1 MEFRTTRGS
10 QFPAT
15 SDTDTPARRL
25 RRGLWLSV
33 AVLAGVPGGVL
44 AQAVLPQGG
53 TVAHGDVSIGTP
65 GTQSLTITQ
74 GSNSAVVNWQSFSIG
89 TGARVD
95 IHQPSTSATMLNRV
109 TGGTTSQIHGQL
121 NANGTLHL
129 VNPNGIFIGPNGT
142 VNAGSF
148 VASTLD
154 ISDDDFIAGRLQ
166 YRGLGDSAAVHNA
179 GRVSIGR
186 EGYAALIGGRV
197 RNDGIVTVPYGRVG
211 FAAGEYVTLDV
222 SGDQFLQ
229 VAVPSNGE
237 GDGEALIDNAGTVS
251 AEGGLIEMRAATAR
265 HAARHAINLS
275 GVAEAS
281 SVSVRGGEIILG
293 GGAGGTVTVSGRA
306 STGSRRAPTGPV
318 VETSRR
324 PQMRGGN
331 VTITGN
337 RIELA
342 GADIDAS
349 GSDGGG
355 TVRIGGDFAGQGDLQ
370 RADVLSGDAAT
381 LIRADALDTGDGGR
395 IVLWSDVHTEFAG
408 NLSARGGDI
417 SGDGGFVEVS
427 SAQRLAFS
435 GFADRRALNGDWG
448 MLLLDPSDIVIDAG
462 TGGEDT
468 LEANLGAGDVTLTTV
483 GGSGGVGDITVNAD
497 IDWATGSTLRLVADD
512 EGMTSG
518 IGGNIL
524 LNGAINGTAGTLELD
539 AVNTI
544 TTTAAGTVDVGSF
557 VLDGGAWVQDTG
569 PLPAFS
575 AGNFELGFGTS
586 FLRAAGGTGGAGD
599 PYLITDVFGL
609 QGVGSIGGSNW
620 ELANDIDASGTSGW
634 SDEFGARGF
643 APLDLSDGVLD
654 GAGFAV
660 SDLTVETF
668 NGEGTDPAGLFDT
681 IDLNGTVRDLDLVN
695 ADISGSTVG
704 GLAAFN
710 FGLVENVRVSG
721 TVLGSTEGVG
731 GVVGVNGGTIRD
743 SIADVD
749 VNGVTDF
756 DSFGELGVGGFA
768 GVNSSG
774 LIERSHALGAV
785 SVVNADEILDIA
797 AGGFVGVEEVDVEG
811 LTIIDSYARGD
822 VTVSSTSGADV
833 DVNAGGFAGVIDG
846 TIERSYS
853 TGSVTVTGDA
863 TSATGGF
870 TALDLSD
877 GAAET
882 NFWDVDTSGL
892 TVSDAGTGLTTAQ
905 FQDTEAFIAL
915 GEAEGWDFDTT
926 WAPGDAGF
934 YPENYTTS
942 AVILATPDPLTVQYG
957 LTGSASTTGSVAG
970 GPGLFVF
977 DEDGDTLDTDPV
989 FEALSFGAETV
1000 GAQTFALTTTSLLSA
1015 DGVTYRVVDRTG
1027 TADVTPASLTIVADD
1042 QSSVYGDLFTFD
1054 GTEFTVVGT
1063 LFFSDSVDS
1072 VTLTSDGTP
1081 AEAGVG
1087 DYFIDASDPVDVGL
1101 ENYTIAFSDAPTLT
1115 VTPAPLTITAD
1126 DQFRFEDEAF
1136 VFDGTEFTVDGLVNE
1151 DSVDSV
1157 LLVSDGAAEDALA
1170 EDSPFDIFVSDF
1182 AGEGLEN
1189 YDITLVDGTFIVAA
1203 VDEPEIEN
1211 EIPIPPV
1218 FVGFPLPNPPDVLDD
1233 GDGTFG
1239 GTAGFSPD
1247 AAAAEE
1253 TLARVDAI
1261 SDSLEAKADNCG
1273 QSSGDI
1279 GRYLACLSDSLNAFA
1294 DELDLLSAELPPGMQ
1309 NVARIVQDARV
1320 KIDRARVRAQSR
1332 LAGATSDAERQAI
1345 RRDAVNEAR
1354 SALAEASTEIR
1365 KSIALVRA
1373 DDPELATIQ
1382 RATVN
1387 RVAGAVDSVGIK
1399 LARVAEL

>member
-1 MEFRTTRGS
+1 M
-10 QFPAT
+10 
-15 SDTDTPARRL
+15 RRL
-25 RRGLWLSV
+25 RRALWLS
-33 AVLAGVPGGVL
+33 ASVLAAVPGGVM

-53 TVAHGDVSIGTP
+53 SVVQGDVSIGTP

-89 TGARVD
+89 SGARVD
-95 IHQPSTSATMLNRV
+95 IHQPSTSSTMLNRV
-109 TGGTTSQIHGQL
+109 TGNTTSAIHGQL
-121 NANGTLHL
+121 NANGTVHL

-154 ISDDDFIAGRLQ
+154 ISDEDFMAGRLQ
-166 YRGLGDSAAVHNA
+166 YRGLGTSATVHNA
-179 GRVSIGR
+179 GRVTIGR
-186 EGYAALIGGRV
+186 DGYAALIGGRV

-211 FAAGEYVTLDV
+211 FAAGEWVTLDV

-229 VAVPSNGE
+229 VAIPSTGE
-237 GDGEALIDNAGTVS
+237 DDGEALIDNAGTVS

-281 SVSVRGGEIILG
+281 SVAVRGGEIILG
-293 GGAGGTVTVSGRA
+293 GGTGGAVTVSGRV
-306 STGSRRAPTGPV
+306 STGSRRQPTGPV

-324 PQMRGGN
+324 PQMRGGD

-355 TVRIGGDFAGQGDLQ
+355 TVRIGGDFAGQGDLL
-370 RADVLSGDAAT
+370 RADTLSDDATT

-395 IVLWSDVHTEFAG
+395 IVLWSEVQTDVSGT
-408 NLSARGGDI
+408 LSTRGGDT

-427 SAQRLAFS
+427 SRQQLNFS
-435 GFADRRALNGDWG
+435 GFADRRALNGAWG
-448 MLLLDPSDIVIDAG
+448 TLLLDPSDIIIDPG

-483 GGSGGVGDITVNAD
+483 GGTGGNGDITINAD
-497 IDWATGSTLRLVADD
+497 VDWATGTTLRLVADD
-512 EGMTSG
+512 EGISSG
-518 IGGNIL
+518 TGGNIV
-524 LNGAINGTAGTLELD
+524 LNGAINGSAGGLELD
-539 AVNTI
+539 AQGTI
-544 TTTAAGTVDVGSF
+544 TTTAVGSVEVASF
-557 VLDGGAWVQDTG
+557 VLDNGAWVQVAA

-575 AGNFELGFGTS
+575 AGNFEVDFGGS
-586 FLRAAGGTGGAGD
+586 FLRALGGTGDAGT

-609 QGVGSIGGSNW
+609 QGIDSVDGANW
-620 ELANDIDASGTSGW
+620 ELANDIDASGTAGW
-634 SDEFGARGF
+634 SRPIGAVGF
-643 APLDLSDGVLD
+643 VPIFSFDGVLD

-660 SDLTVETF
+660 TGLTVETF

-681 IDLNGTVRDLDLVN
+681 ITANGTVRDLDLVDV
-695 ADISGSTVG
+695 DINGSTSG
-704 GLAAFN
+704 GLAGFN

-721 TVLGSTEGVG
+721 TVQGSFDGVG
-731 GVVGVNGGTIRD
+731 GLAGVNGGTIRD
-743 SIADVD
+743 SITDVT
-749 VNGVTDF
+749 VNAVTNF
-756 DSFGELGVGGFA
+756 DSFGDLGVGGFV

-774 LIERSHALGAV
+774 LIERSHALGDV
-785 SVVNADEILDIA
+785 SVVNGDADVDIA
-797 AGGFVGVEEVDVEG
+797 VGGFAGVEEAESEA
-811 LTIIDSYARGD
+811 LTILDSYARGD
-822 VTVSSTSGADV
+822 VSVTSTNGPGVDV
-833 DVNAGGFAGVIDG
+833 DAGGFVGIIGGSID
-846 TIERSYS
+846 RSYS

-863 TSATGGF
+863 TSVAGGF
-870 TALDLSD
+870 AGLDLTD
-877 GAAET
+877 GTEGAT
-882 NFWDVDTSGL
+882 NFWDVETSGL
-892 TVSDAGTGLTTAQ
+892 TFSAVGTALTTAQ
-905 FQDTEAFIAL
+905 FQDTETFITL
-915 GEAEGWDFDTT
+915 GEAQGWDFGTT
-926 WAPGDAGF
+926 WAPGDTGF

-957 LTGSASTTGSVAG
+957 LTGSTPTTGDIAG
-970 GPGLFVF
+970 GPADFVF

-989 FEALSFGAETV
+989 FAALSFSDETV
-1000 GAQTFALTTTSLLSA
+1000 GAQTFTLTTASLVSA
-1015 DGVTYRVVDRTG
+1015 DGVTYRVVDRPG
-1027 TADVTPASLTIVADD
+1027 TAEVTPASLTILPDD
-1042 QSSVYGDLFTFD
+1042 QSRTYGDLFTFA
-1054 GTEFTVVGT
+1054 GTEFTVAGT
-1063 LFFSDSVDS
+1063 LFFMDSVDS
-1072 VTLTSDGTP
+1072 VTLTSIGTDVTT
-1081 AEAGVG
+1081 GVG
-1087 DYFIDASDPVDVGL
+1087 DFAILGSDAVGTGL
-1101 ENYTIAFSDAPTLT
+1101 ENYTIVFDDAAAFT
-1115 VTPAPLTITAD
+1115 VTPAPLIITAD
-1126 DQFRFEDEAF
+1126 DQSRLEGDPFEF
-1136 VFDGTEFTVDGLVNE
+1136 GGTEFTVTGLVNE
-1151 DSVDSV
+1151 DSVDSA
-1157 LLVSDGAAEDALA
+1157 LLSSEGADADA
-1170 EDSPFDIFVSDF
+1170 VAADSPFDIVVSEPE
-1182 AGEGLEN
+1182 GEGLEN
-1189 YDITLVDGTFIVAA
+1189 YDITFVDGTFTVIAPS
-1203 VDEPEIEN
+1203 DPGEGEIEN

-1218 FVGFPLPNPPDVLDD
+1218 FVGFPLPNPPDTIDD

-1247 AAAAEE
+1247 AAAAQE

-1261 SDSLEAKADNCG
+1261 SESLEIKADNCG

-1279 GRYLACLSDSLNAFA
+1279 SRYLACLSDSLNEFA
-1294 DELDLLSAELPPGMQ
+1294 DELDLLSADLPPGMQ

-1320 KIDRARVRAQSR
+1320 KIDQARVRAQSR

-1354 SALAEASTEIR
+1354 SALAEASSEIR